1 MGNVYWQIGTDI
13 KLLFPTEKEYK
24 EAKKKIA
31 SVFPILCKTCLHEN
45 NYDGQCGFAGGKINN
60 CDTMGNMTACTYY
73 DATKDET
80 TRIEN
85 CRKLI
90 QDLGVTSVLGMY
102 KVTNPDAYK
111 VFTELLKLYGV
122 SSEK

>member
-1 MGNVYWQIGTDI
+1 MGN
-13 KLLFPTEKEYK
+13 
-24 EAKKKIA
+24 A
-31 SVFPILCKTCLHEN
+31 
-45 NYDGQCGFAGGKINN
+45 
-60 CDTMGNMTACTYY
+60 TACTYY

-90 QDLGVTSVLGMY
+90 QDLGVTSVLDMY

-111 VFTELLKLYGV
+111 VFTELLKSYGV